1 MLDIK
6 SVFIGP
12 FSIYFNFAIKMATET
27 ERKFLV
33 RGEFRH
39 LVVKEISIIQAYI
52 SKFPDK
58 TIRIRIAGDSAFL
71 TIKSRIENMEFA
83 RSEWEFPIPV
93 QDAREMLHICLPG
106 RIYKTRYL
114 IPSGKHTIEVDVF
127 HEKNEGLIIA
137 EIELSAENE
146 KFEKPEWLGEEVT
159 GKPQYYNA
167 NLIK

>member
-1 MLDIK
+1 LILNPD
-6 SVFIGP
+6 SLNHSG
-12 FSIYFNFAIKMATET
+12 IYFNFAIKMATET

-33 RGEFRH
+33 KGEFRH
-39 LVVKEISIIQAYI
+39 LAVEKISITQAYI

-83 RSEWEFPIPV
+83 RNEWEFPIPV
-93 QDAREMLHICLPG
+93 QDAREMLYICLPG
-106 RIYKTRYL
+106 RIYKTRHL

-137 EIELSAENE
+137 EIELKAEDE
-146 KFEKPEWLGEEVT
+146 KFEKPEWLGVEVT
-159 GKPQYYNA
+159 GNPEYYNA